1 MTETY
6 VDPTREA
13 FRAFRSLPS
22 QGPIHMLNL
31 VRLRETARYHAG
43 HVLHGQ
49 SITGFDAYQ
58 SYGRES
64 GAIFRDVGGRIAYSA
79 AFEYTLIGPSSEYWD
94 IVFIAEYPSGDAFV
108 SMVKNPDYQKAVIHR
123 QAAVRDSRLVRL
135 SPKPAGDGFG

>member
-13 FRAFRSLPS
+13 FRTFRSLKS

-31 VRLRETARYHAG
+31 VRLREIARYPAG
-43 HVLHGQ
+43 HAQ
-49 SITGFDAYQ
+49 RSESFTGLEAYR

-64 GAIFRDVGGRIAYSA
+64 YPVFTAVGGRIAYSA
-79 AFEYTLIGPSSEYWD
+79 DFEYTLIGPEDEQWD

-108 SMVKNPDYQKAVIHR
+108 SMIKNPDYQKAVVHR
-123 QAAVRDSRLVRL
+123 QAAVHDSRLIRL
-135 SPKPAGDGFG
+135 SPKPAGDSFG

>member
-13 FRAFRSLPS
+13 FRTFRSLPS
-22 QGPIHMLNL
+22 RGPIHMLNL
-31 VRLRETARYHAG
+31 VRLWETARYPAG
-43 HVLHGQ
+43 HTLHGQ
-49 SITGFDAYQ
+49 SLTGLEAYQ

-64 GAIFRDVGGRIAYSA
+64 RAIFTDVGGRIAYSA
-79 AFEYTLIGPSSEYWD
+79 EFEYTLIGPDSEHWD
-94 IVFIAEYPSGDAFV
+94 IVFIAEYPSGEAFV

-135 SPKPAGDGFG
+135 SPKLAGDGFG